1 MARDNP
7 RLRLVDFQNLLAA
20 ASTIEGPKARALE
33 LAILTLRPVHQIVG
47 IDLSRIDWSA
57 GVAMVGARMSRVRA
71 GPDRSGVPVYLGNA
85 ALAAI
90 LKIAGSAV
98 GKGQAVTAG
107 RGRPLTHR
115 DVRLDRLQRDV
126 AAAWTDGAPP
136 EWTFHALRTSAAD
149 LLSVDGVNRECIY
162 AALGVNFD
170 RHGNRWFFT
179 APTTKALG
187 ALARWEQ
194 MLFRRRG

>member
-20 ASTIEGPKARALE
+20 AAAIEGPKARTLE
-33 LAILTLRPVHQIVG
+33 LAILTLRPVHQIVA

-57 GVAMVGARMSRVRA
+57 GVAMVPPRSRKKPDARDAST
-71 GPDRSGVPVYLGNA
+71 VPVYLGNA
-85 ALAAI
+85 ALSAI
-90 LKIAGSAV
+90 IKIAGSAI

-107 RGRPLTHR
+107 RGRVLSHS
-115 DVRLDRLQRDV
+115 DVRLDRLQRDI
-126 AAAWTDGAPP
+126 AAAWPEGAPP

-179 APTTKALG
+179 APTTQALG
-187 ALARWEQ
+187 ALGRWEQ